1 MARVKPVGKGREN
14 NIQVC
19 FERAGKEWLF
29 VLAEEADLSM
39 ADYVRNL
46 IAEQVKAKGYDM
58 NIKPPDDLYSGVRE
72 AQQQHLFQKVS

>member
-1 MARVKPVGKGREN
+1 MARVKPIGRGREN

-19 FERAGKEWLF
+19 FERPGKEWLF
-29 VLAEEADLSM
+29 VLAEEAEMSM

-58 NIKPPDDLYSGVRE
+58 TFNPPDDLYSGVRE
-72 AQQQHLFQKVS
+72 GQQQLFKKAS